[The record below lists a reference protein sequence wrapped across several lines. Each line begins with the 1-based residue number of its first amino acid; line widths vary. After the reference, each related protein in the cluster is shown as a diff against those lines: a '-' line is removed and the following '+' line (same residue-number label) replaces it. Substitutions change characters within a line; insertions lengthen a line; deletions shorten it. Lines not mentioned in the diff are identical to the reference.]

1 MDASYIG
8 WIALGISFSSGAV
21 FYYLVRRW
29 MKGILTVEAENNPKI
44 ERGFDI
50 DGFLDLV
57 CTRLD
62 ENAPGL
68 VGVVINPLASQ
79 FWSSRPPTIRS
90 AFFSL
95 LYGELKEKLEGGAKV
110 NPHDAATLLQMH
122 NRARYFTNGA
132 GDIPQWET
140 DQRWPTLEEQC
151 DHLIE
156 VARRRQQKKLL
167 DFVSEVQ
174 VETPEPVKRKM

>member
-1 MDASYIG
+1 MEASYIG
-8 WIALGISFSSGAV
+8 LIALGISFSSGAV
-21 FYYLVRRW
+21 FCFLVRRW
-29 MKGILTVEAENNPKI
+29 MKRIVETDDYPMM
-44 ERGFDI
+44 ERHFDI

-57 CTRLD
+57 CSRLD
-62 ENAPGL
+62 ESAPSL
-68 VGVVINPLASQ
+68 VGVEMNPHTGKFL
-79 FWSSRPPTIRS
+79 SSRPERLRS
-90 AFFSL
+90 VFLSTV
-95 LYGELKEKLEGGAKV
+95 YGELKEKLEGGSKI

-151 DHLIE
+151 EHLIE

-167 DFVSEVQ
+167 DVVSEVQ
-174 VETPEPVKRKM
+174 SKTPAPGKRKM

>member
-1 MDASYIG
+1 MVASYIG
-8 WIALGISFSSGAV
+8 LIALGISFSSSAV
-21 FYYLVRRW
+21 FCFLVRRW
-29 MKGILTVEAENNPKI
+29 MKGVLPVEAESNPRI
-44 ERGFDI
+44 ERDFDI

-68 VGVVINPLASQ
+68 VDVEMDPIVAQ

-90 AFFSL
+90 AFYSL
-95 LYGELKEKLEGGAKV
+95 LYGKFKEKLEAGAKV
-110 NPHDAATLLQMH
+110 NPHDAATLLQIH
-122 NRARYFTNGA
+122 SRARYFTNGA

-140 DQRWPTLEEQC
+140 DQRWPTLDEQC

-167 DFVSEVQ
+167 DVVSEVQ